1 MREFRNPDAALD
13 PRRIDAITDATT
25 PNASGRPHMTAST
38 GPDRTTATTDKLA
51 STSSPTSPSRS
62 GDLALQRPGGA
73 MRSWTYLTLAATCA
87 ILVPLTVFAI
97 AQLTNDGPVRVL
109 LTWVIALLMGSAV
122 YASAA
127 ATDTARRRR

>member
-13 PRRIDAITDATT
+13 PRRIDAIVDATT
-25 PNASGRPHMTAST
+25 PHASGRPHMTAST

-73 MRSWTYLTLAATCA
+73 MRSWTYLTLASSWVSVRFRN
-87 ILVPLTVFAI
+87 LELPLMEP
-97 AQLTNDGPVRVL
+97 DGSLPFV
-109 LTWVIALLMGSAV
+109 
-122 YASAA
+122 
-127 ATDTARRRR
+127 AREWE